1 MNGEQVY
8 CFKDNTKV
16 HVYKIGKT
24 IQGWQMRLK
33 DLNRNTGSIENNTL
47 EETLVKK
54 VDNCHEAELFLHRK
68 LKEYHILND
77 KEHFN
82 VDITIIKHWFDKIP
96 GRYIVNKLPRA
107 SPIYEH
113 ISVPIEVPAT
123 LEEPFILQKIQQ
135 QRLESITG
143 GTVKKMS
150 CMICAFIGLAII
162 VAVIIFVAR
171 MEESY

>member
-8 CFKDNTKV
+8 CFKDYTKV

-24 IQGWQMRLK
+24 IQGWQTRLK
-33 DLNRNTGSIENNTL
+33 DLNRNTGPIDNTL

-68 LKEYHILND
+68 LKEYRILND

-135 QRLESITG
+135 QRLESIT
-143 GTVKKMS
+143 TSTIKKVF
-150 CMICAFIGLAII
+150 CVLCAFGGLAII